1 MSTRAGSGRL
11 SSSTGRSGKKYRG
24 MQILFLVAGR
34 KTLKGGGGNPYSS
47 FTIALTV
54 NCFFISDDAS
64 TRHPDRVTIIV
75 KDNARQ
81 FSIMSKVDV
90 KENIKRIIDQIDG
103 LTKELFRLEG
113 SLRVFQEFEKNGVLF
128 VDVPEST
135 ETEAPAQEEEVK
147 ET

>member
-1 MSTRAGSGRL
+1 MHT
-11 SSSTGRSGKKYRG
+11 
-24 MQILFLVAGR
+24 LFLVAGR

-75 KDNARQ
+75 KDYARH

-90 KENIKRIIDQIDG
+90 RENIKTIITQIDG

-128 VDVPEST
+128 VDVPEENTST
-135 ETEAPAQEEEVK
+135 DEAVDEVK

>member
-1 MSTRAGSGRL
+1 MHTR
-11 SSSTGRSGKKYRG
+11 
-24 MQILFLVAGR
+24 FLVAGL

-81 FSIMSKVDV
+81 FSIHMSKVDV
-90 KENIKRIIDQIDG
+90 KENIKNIITQIDG

-128 VDVPEST
+128 VDVPEDGKG
-135 ETEAPAQEEEVK
+135 EDEEEVK

>member
-1 MSTRAGSGRL
+1 
-11 SSSTGRSGKKYRG
+11 
-24 MQILFLVAGR
+24 
-34 KTLKGGGGNPYSS
+34 
-47 FTIALTV
+47 
-54 NCFFISDDAS
+54 
-64 TRHPDRVTIIV
+64 
-75 KDNARQ
+75 
-81 FSIMSKVDV
+81 MSKVDV

-135 ETEAPAQEEEVK
+135 ETEAPAEKEEVK